1 MMARASEELPMTDCC
16 QDKACEIAALRS
28 RHSRVLWIVLSINAA
43 MFVIEVVAGL
53 LAHSTSLLA
62 DGLDMF
68 GDALVY
74 GLSLVALTRSVR
86 WQAGAALTKG
96 SFMALFGLAVLGE
109 AVLKIVFPVMPSAQT
124 MGAVGGLALVANL
137 GCFLMLYRHRSD
149 NLNMSSTWVCS
160 RNDVIANLG
169 VLFAAGATALL
180 VSRWPDIIVGVGIAL
195 LFLRSAFG
203 VLRQAITALRAP
215 PETPAERPART
226 VSIPFAN

>member
-1 MMARASEELPMTDCC
+1 
-16 QDKACEIAALRS
+16 
-28 RHSRVLWIVLSINAA
+28 
-43 MFVIEVVAGL
+43 
-53 LAHSTSLLA
+53 
-62 DGLDMF
+62 
-68 GDALVY
+68 
-74 GLSLVALTRSVR
+74 
-86 WQAGAALTKG
+86 
-96 SFMALFGLAVLGE
+96 MALFGLAVLGE
-109 AVLKIVFPVMPSAQT
+109 AVFKIVVPVMPSAQT

-160 RNDVIANLG
+160 RNDVIANVG

-215 PETPAERPART
+215 PETPAKRPART

>member
-1 MMARASEELPMTDCC
+1 
-16 QDKACEIAALRS
+16 
-28 RHSRVLWIVLSINAA
+28 VLWIVLSINAA
-43 MFVIEVVAGL
+43 MFVIEVVAGI

-86 WQAGAALTKG
+86 WQAGAALMKG
-96 SFMALFGLAVLGE
+96 AFMALFGLAVLGE
-109 AVLKIVFPVMPSAQT
+109 AVFKIVFPVMPSAET
-124 MGAVGGLALVANL
+124 MGAVGELALVANV

-149 NLNMSSTWVCS
+149 NINMSSTWVCS
-160 RNDVIANLG
+160 RNDVIANVG
-169 VLFAAGATALL
+169 VLLAAGATVLL

-203 VLRQAITALRAP
+203 VLRQAIAALRAP
-215 PETPAERPART
+215 PTPPVRRPARI
-226 VSIPFAN
+226 VGIPFAN